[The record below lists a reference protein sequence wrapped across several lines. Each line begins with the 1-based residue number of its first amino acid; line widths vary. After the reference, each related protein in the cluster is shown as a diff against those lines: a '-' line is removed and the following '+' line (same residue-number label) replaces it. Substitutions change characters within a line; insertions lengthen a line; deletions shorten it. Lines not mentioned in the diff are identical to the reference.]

1 MEKQECTYKCPN
13 RRRCK
18 ILTELVCE
26 YKKCTFFKPVNHD
39 AGGSESGCE
48 YENGCGNASDCGS
61 ENGCADESGCGSGSG
76 GESDSGCAVNESD
89 KNMCKESKRDV
100 SGCEYECVGESGYG
114 IESRCGSKNEGGYRS
129 EDAGFSDG

>member
-39 AGGSESGCE
+39 AGENENDCGDESG
-48 YENGCGNASDCGS
+48 SGS
-61 ENGCADESGCGSGSG
+61 ENG

-89 KNMCKESKRDV
+89 KNTCGESKRDEIGCKEENGNEKSENGCGNA
-100 SGCEYECVGESGYG
+100 SGC
-114 IESRCGSKNEGGYRS
+114 RS
-129 EDAGFSDG
+129 ESAGFSDG